1 MSSEE
6 ASPLEAHFADLYGF
20 FTSVVDHDT
29 RHLTLLDFGCGRTGY
44 VSLYREHFG
53 RSLGLDVVDY
63 ARNYDA
69 NIEFILSNGRDIPLP
84 DRSVDVVVSHST
96 LEHVEDVEL
105 TVGELNRVLV
115 EGGYAYL
122 TVAPLYFS
130 QGGGHLRAA
139 PGAGRLTNWEHLDPE
154 SPHYRGVDS
163 DAARLQRRPQRRQL
177 DLLNQLT
184 TTRFLA
190 AVGAQ
195 PWDILTYRIK
205 AQHDRPLPGFLCASA
220 LSRVDLYTK
229 EFRLIA
235 RKSFSIVGDR
245 VLPAAPLRRG

>member
-6 ASPLEAHFADLYGF
+6 ASALEAHFADLYGF
-20 FTSVVDHDT
+20 FTRFVSHDT
-29 RHLTLLDFGCGRTGY
+29 RNLTLLDFGCGRVGY

-53 RSLGLDVVDY
+53 RAVGIDVVDY
-63 ARNYDA
+63 ARYYDEG
-69 NIEFILSNGRDIPLP
+69 IEFILSKGRDIPLP
-84 DRSVDVVVSHST
+84 DRSVDVIVSHST
-96 LEHVEDVEL
+96 LEHVEDVGF
-105 TVGELNRVLV
+105 TIGELNRILV

-139 PGAGRLTNWEHLDPE
+139 PGAGRLTNWEHLDPD

-163 DAARLQRRPQRRQL
+163 VAARLQRRPQRRQL
-177 DLLNQLT
+177 DLLNRLT
-184 TTRFLA
+184 TERFLA

-205 AQHDRPLPGFLCASA
+205 AQHDRPLPGFLRTSA

-245 VLPAAPLRRG
+245 VLSARPLRRG